1 MKSCRK
7 HGHQEQMKHTDLETL
22 LGNNETPASFSFFLP
37 TRVQNET
44 LSTTADRHLV
54 NLVN

>member
-22 LGNNETPASFSFFLP
+22 LGNNKTPASFSSFLP

-44 LSTTADRHLV
+44 LNTTADRHLV